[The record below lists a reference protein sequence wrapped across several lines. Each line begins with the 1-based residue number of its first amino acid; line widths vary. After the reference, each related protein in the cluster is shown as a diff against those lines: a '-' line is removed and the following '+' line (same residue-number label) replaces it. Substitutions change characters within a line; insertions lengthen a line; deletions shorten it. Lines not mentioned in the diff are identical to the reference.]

1 MDSGLWRRPW
11 IVAIALGPP
20 RLEPVR
26 RNVELISRDR
36 ELRQLGDAL
45 DGAEA
50 GKGGV
55 LLVAGEAGV
64 GKTQL
69 VRAAVGRSAAPTY
82 WADATQE
89 PTAPYSP
96 IVAILR
102 SYLRDEPRG
111 FDELGP
117 IAAPLR
123 RLLPELCGE
132 PDADERA
139 SLIDALV
146 CAFESFGR
154 ARPRV
159 VVLDD
164 LQWADSATVELL
176 PALAAALDEAAVLV
190 LGVYRSDEIP
200 RGHRLRKVRADL
212 RRAGRFDELVVDP
225 LDVAGTSAL
234 AARVLGGDP
243 GPALGA
249 ALYDRTQGIPFF
261 VEELAAAIAGGGMLR
276 QAVTGFELAEGEP
289 VPLPETVRDAV
300 LLRVDQ
306 LGGDARAALEVAAVA
321 GLRFELELVGDL
333 TDASALLEPLARGL
347 VVEVEPGFAAFR
359 HALAREALYAE
370 VPWPRRRRLHR
381 EIAERLA
388 ARRAPPRLVAEHWL
402 AAREPEQA
410 RPALISA
417 AEASFALH
425 AYRDGARALKLALE
439 LWPDG
444 VDEPGRLDALAR
456 LAECAEVAGDL
467 GEAARAWREVADGQH
482 TQGEPAGLGEVLRRL
497 AGTLELQGRWED
509 ALGARE
515 QAAASFEAAARPA
528 DAVAER
534 LAAAAHLRSASGF
547 RAALALLENARAE
560 AHAAARP
567 DLEARVLGLE
577 GNVRVRMG
585 EGSSGLEL
593 VRAGLTLALEHNL
606 SGAAAEIYQRLADS
620 LEHIGDYRAA
630 RETYDEAYAYCAAS
644 ALEPTA
650 QLCLACLTVVLRQT
664 GDWDHAASLSR
675 SVLASEASTPHA
687 RTVALGT
694 LGFVLGVRGQARA
707 SRRLLLES
715 TTLARHIEL
724 AAMELLSGWALAV
737 LDYARSPA
745 AARERCL
752 ALLERWRETEERHY
766 AISPLRW
773 AATVFAEAEDAEN
786 VQACAAA
793 LTVITSETGQ
803 PEALSALAHALG
815 ELALV
820 EGESERAVEQFDRA
834 LTLLADGSPFERA
847 ESQRRAAAALVAAG
861 RSDDAVERLVSAHRV
876 ARRLGAA
883 PLAARLAAELAGLGE
898 KVERHLGRRAAGE
911 LERGGLSRRELEVVR
926 LFAVGQTNREIA
938 RELFLSPRT
947 VDMHVRNVLSKLD
960 CRSRA
965 DASRRAGELGLLE
978 RAPS

>member
-1 MDSGLWRRPW
+1 M
-11 IVAIALGPP
+11 V
-20 RLEPVR
+20 
-26 RNVELISRDR
+26 SRDR
-36 ELRQLGDAL
+36 ELRQLEDAL
-45 DGAEA
+45 VGAEA
-50 GKGGV
+50 GRGGL

-69 VRAAVGRSAAPTY
+69 VRAAVSRSAVRTY
-82 WADATQE
+82 WAEATQE
-89 PTAPYSP
+89 PNAPYSP
-96 IVAILR
+96 VVAILR
-102 SYLRDEPRG
+102 SYLRDEPEG
-111 FDELGP
+111 LDELG
-117 IAAPLR
+117 AVAVPLR
-123 RLLPELCGE
+123 LLLPELRGE
-132 PDADERA
+132 PDADDRA

-146 CAFESFGR
+146 FAFESLGR
-154 ARPRV
+154 ARPTA

-176 PALAAALDEAAVLV
+176 LVLAAALEEAAVLV

-200 RGHRLRKVRADL
+200 RGHRLRKVRTDL
-212 RRAGRFDELVVDP
+212 RRAGRFDELVLEP
-225 LDVAGTSAL
+225 LDLAGTIAIAGRL
-234 AARVLGGDP
+234 FGGDP
-243 GPALGA
+243 GPALGV
-249 ALYDRTQGIPFF
+249 ALHDRTQGIPFF

-276 QAVTGFELAEGEP
+276 QTTTGFELADGEP

-306 LGGDARAALEVAAVA
+306 LGEDARPALEVAAVA
-321 GLRFELELVGDL
+321 GLRFELELVDDL

-347 VVEVEPGFAAFR
+347 VVEVEPGIAAFR

-370 VPWPRRRRLHR
+370 VPWSRRRRLHR

-388 ARRAPPRLVAEHWL
+388 ARRAPARLVAEHWL

-410 RPALISA
+410 RSALIAA

-439 LWPDG
+439 LWPEA
-444 VDEPGRLDALAR
+444 VDEPGRLEALAR

-467 GEAARAWREVADGQH
+467 GEAARAWREVADGQQ
-482 TQGEPAGLGEVLRRL
+482 TQGKPAELGEALRRL
-497 AGTLELQGRWED
+497 AGALELQGRWED
-509 ALGARE
+509 ALGVRE

-534 LAAAAHLRSASGF
+534 LAAAAHLRSAASF

-560 AHAAARP
+560 AHSAARP

-585 EGSSGLEL
+585 EGSGGLEL

-620 LEHIGDYRAA
+620 LEHTGDYRAA
-630 RETYDEAYAYCAAS
+630 RETYDEAYGYCAAS

-664 GDWDHAASLSR
+664 GDWDHAAALCR
-675 SVLASEASTPHA
+675 GVLASEASTPHA
-687 RTVALGT
+687 RTVASGT
-694 LGFVLGVRGQARA
+694 LGFVLGVRGQAGPA
-707 SRRLLLES
+707 RRLLLES
-715 TTLARHIEL
+715 ATLARRIEL
-724 AAMELLSGWALAV
+724 TAMELLSGWGLAV
-737 LDYARSPA
+737 LDHTRSPA

-752 ALLERWRETEERHY
+752 GLLERWRETEERHY

-773 AATVFAEAEDAEN
+773 AATVFAEAEETEH

-793 LTVITSETGQ
+793 QTVISTETGQ

-820 EGESERAVEQFDRA
+820 EGEYERAVEQFDRA
-834 LTLLADGSPFERA
+834 LTLLADAGAPFERA

-861 RSDDAVERLVSAHRV
+861 RKEEAVERLVSSYRA
-876 ARRLGAA
+876 ARRLAAA
-883 PLAARLAAELAGLGE
+883 PLAARVAAELAVLGE

-926 LFAVGQTNREIA
+926 LVAVGQTNREIA

-978 RAPS
+978 GASS